1 MADSNINQESGEA
14 VTSQDVKYEITPA
27 GEEIQFNS
35 YCRSKMVR
43 ISRT

>member
-27 GEEIQFNS
+27 GGRNTI
-35 YCRSKMVR
+35 
-43 ISRT
+43 